1 MQKYMAHRPS
11 DMVSNH
17 LHWSWFETTSEG
29 RWAMYFNISILIY
42 VGVNLV
48 IDSYR
53 RDPSQWLQRPVPPAE
68 EGKRICCS
76 VHYGVDEY
84 IYKGEPFHGARLDA
98 FCGGLR
104 LDLREAVITE
114 DEEIDIHTFMGGVEL
129 IVPDWLNVETK
140 SRSFIGGVDNETNL
154 NVKDGAPCLHIVASN
169 FLGGVSI
176 KNLAVLAITVIM
188 CTATFAQNDSLSM
201 DSTLWYNQTQQ
212 LDGIVVKGQLP
223 KTRAKGDAMRTTV
236 AGTIL
241 EKAGTLTADLR
252 CIDLFNTNKT
262 EALIFGYR
270 DLATNNPARRTF
282 ILDLTWK
289 FNEARSK
296 YRGSGAGD
304 KQKARM

>member
-1 MQKYMAHRPS
+1 MKRRSFIGVIFIVAALLKLATLWGI
-11 DMVSNH
+11 

-76 VHYGVDEY
+76 VHYGGDEY
-84 IYKGEPFHGARLDA
+84 IYKGESFHGARLDA

-129 IVPDWLNVETK
+129 IVPDSLNVETK
-140 SRSFIGGVDNETNL
+140 SRSFIGGVGNETNR
-154 NVKDGAPCLHIVASN
+154 NIKDGAPCLHIVASN

-176 KNLAVLAITVIM
+176 KNFAVLAIAIMM
-188 CTATFAQNDSLSM
+188 CTAAFAQNDSLSM
-201 DSTLWYNQTQQ
+201 DTTLWYNQTQQ
-212 LDGIVVKGQLP
+212 LDGVVVKGRLP
-223 KTRAKGDAMRTTV
+223 KTRVKGDAMRTTV

-241 EKAGTLTADLR
+241 EKASANFRLPIPPDAPSSSTLSGSSTR
-252 CIDLFNTNKT
+252 
-262 EALIFGYR
+262 
-270 DLATNNPARRTF
+270 PARSIAALVPAQNKRRVCSEIVT
-282 ILDLTWK
+282 
-289 FNEARSK
+289 
-296 YRGSGAGD
+296 
-304 KQKARM
+304 